1 MKILDTVE
9 QSGLHG
15 SALAIEKNPSLGR
28 GTGLSK
34 ARRGQGS
41 RSARCT
47 TFPRWHICARVLVTK
62 IADHEN
68 ICAEAEI
75 ARRTESLR

>member
-1 MKILDTVE
+1 
-9 QSGLHG
+9 
-15 SALAIEKNPSLGR
+15 
-28 GTGLSK
+28 
-34 ARRGQGS
+34 
-41 RSARCT
+41 
-47 TFPRWHICARVLVTK
+47 LVTK